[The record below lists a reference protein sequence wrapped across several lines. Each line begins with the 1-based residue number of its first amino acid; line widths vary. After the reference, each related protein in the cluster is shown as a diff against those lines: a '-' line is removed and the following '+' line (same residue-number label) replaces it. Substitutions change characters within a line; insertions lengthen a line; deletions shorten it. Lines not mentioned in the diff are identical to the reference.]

1 MSRTKQEP
9 KRAGFTFGELK
20 MFFLVAKITLDI
32 SITERGATNLPG
44 GWARYHKLRNEY
56 WAKDDRYVDSIQS
69 DGYLPDAHPLVVA
82 SFVHWLNTGR
92 IRRPRDKNRL
102 PKKYRK
108 IEL

>member
-20 MFFLVAKITLDI
+20 MFFLVAKI
-32 SITERGATNLPG
+32 NLGIEEVGKNFRIPS
-44 GWARYHKLRNEY
+44 GWTSYHALRNEY
-56 WAKDDRYVDSIQS
+56 WAGDSRYVDSIQS

-82 SFVHWLNTGR
+82 SFVHWLHTGR
-92 IRRPRDKNRL
+92 IRGPRDKNRL
-102 PKKYRK
+102 PKKYRM